1 MMTIIDYG
9 VGNIKAFCNIFDRQN
24 IPYKVASSN
33 ATLIDASRIIFP
45 GVGSFDNAMNLLN
58 NSGMRD
64 TLEKRVISDGIP
76 ILGICVGMQMFANYS
91 EEGKQIGLGWIDSS
105 VIKFKSEANF
115 PLPHMG
121 WNNIENIH
129 QHIIFEGLSKE
140 SYFYFLHSYYFK
152 ANNVSNI
159 LANTSYGIDFT
170 SVVIKDNIIGVQFH
184 PEKSHDSG
192 TRLLLNFNK
201 FSI

>member
-33 ATLIDASRIIFP
+33 AALIDASRIIFP

-201 FSI
+201 FSL